1 MKRLVFLRHLL
12 FITILS
18 YSVLSCT
25 KDISSIGLDLVEP
38 VDLLTMGYTDTV
50 KIVAYTIPDDSVYT
64 HNLSVNNGYYIQVG
78 SMYDPIF
85 GKTTSDLYSQLYLSQ
100 SRTRFG
106 TDPVFDSA
114 FLYLPYYSAYGD
126 TLTNMTFRVY
136 NLTEDIVDSL
146 HSFSYNKLSYDP
158 VPIGQI
164 TFQPR
169 PSDSSYYQGKKHAP
183 MLRIPINKKFG
194 NTILGI
200 TDTSVLNSNAN
211 FVKVFKGIC
220 IIAEPQNT
228 PGKGSICTFRM
239 PADYFKLQ
247 MHYHNPGDTALTYN
261 FAISYSTSRFQNY
274 DHNGYAEAVPLLRQQ
289 LEGDTNL
296 GQQYLFAQG
305 LAGTKIKIRF
315 PYLAQWFDSEKIVI
329 NDAQLILGNSS
340 VSTVFPRPSSLLLR
354 GIGENGSTSP
364 VSIVDENEG
373 SGYFDGRY
381 DAATNSYRFRI
392 TRYVQQML
400 TGKVRDN
407 GFHLLVPSSA
417 INGARLVL
425 NGTSSPQSDLKLYLR
440 YTKLK

>member
-1 MKRLVFLRHLL
+1 LKRLVFLRHLS
-12 FITILS
+12 IIAILS
-18 YSVLSCT
+18 FFVLSCSKEIT
-25 KDISSIGLDLVEP
+25 PIGLDLVEP
-38 VDLLTMGYTDTV
+38 VDLLGMGYTDTV
-50 KIVAYTIPDDSVYT
+50 QITAYTIPDDSIYT
-64 HNLSVNNGYYIQVG
+64 HNLSVNNVEYVQVG

-85 GKTTSDLYSQLYLSQ
+85 GKTTANLYSQLYLTQ

-106 TDPVFDSA
+106 NNPVFDSA
-114 FLYLPYYSAYGD
+114 FLYLPYYNTYGD

-136 NLTEDIVDSL
+136 RLTEDIQDSL
-146 HSFSYNKLSYDP
+146 HSFSYTKLSYDP
-158 VPIGQI
+158 EAIGQI

-169 PSDSSYYQGKKHAP
+169 PRDSAYYRGQKQAP
-183 MLRIPINKKFG
+183 TLRIPINRKFG
-194 NTILGI
+194 NAVLGI
-200 TDTSVLNSNAN
+200 SDTNVLNSNEN
-211 FVKVFKGIC
+211 FVKTFKGIC
-220 IIAEPQNT
+220 IIAETQNT

-239 PADYFKLQ
+239 PSDYFKLQ
-247 MHYHNPGDTALTYN
+247 MHYHNPGDTAKGYN
-261 FAISYSTSRFQNY
+261 FAISYNSSRFQNY
-274 DHNGYAEAVPLLRQQ
+274 DHNGYAEAVPMLRQQ
-289 LEGDTNL
+289 LAGDTSL

-305 LAGTKIKIRF
+305 LGGAKIKIRF
-315 PYLAQWFDSEKIVI
+315 PNLAKWFDSEKIVI

-340 VSTVFPRPSSLLLR
+340 VSTVFPRPSSLVLR

-373 SGYFDGRY
+373 SSHLDGTY
-381 DAATNSYRFRI
+381 DASSNTYRFRI

-407 GFHLLVPSSA
+407 GFHLLVPASN

>member
-1 MKRLVFLRHLL
+1 
-12 FITILS
+12 
-18 YSVLSCT
+18 
-25 KDISSIGLDLVEP
+25 
-38 VDLLTMGYTDTV
+38 
-50 KIVAYTIPDDSVYT
+50 
-64 HNLSVNNGYYIQVG
+64 
-78 SMYDPIF
+78 
-85 GKTTSDLYSQLYLSQ
+85 
-100 SRTRFG
+100 
-106 TDPVFDSA
+106 
-114 FLYLPYYSAYGD
+114 
-126 TLTNMTFRVY
+126 
-136 NLTEDIVDSL
+136 
-146 HSFSYNKLSYDP
+146 
-158 VPIGQI
+158 
-164 TFQPR
+164 
-169 PSDSSYYQGKKHAP
+169 
-183 MLRIPINKKFG
+183 
-194 NTILGI
+194 
-200 TDTSVLNSNAN
+200 
-211 FVKVFKGIC
+211 
-220 IIAEPQNT
+220 
-228 PGKGSICTFRM
+228 
-239 PADYFKLQ
+239 
-247 MHYHNPGDTALTYN
+247 
-261 FAISYSTSRFQNY
+261 
-274 DHNGYAEAVPLLRQQ
+274 LLRQQ
-289 LEGDTNL
+289 LEGDTSL

-340 VSTVFPRPSSLLLR
+340 VSTVFPRPSRLVLR